1 MFYRNGI
8 RNLDFIKKKMQFKK
22 KKILFILPSLRAGGA
37 ERVISFIAK
46 QLNSDMFDV
55 KLIVIGFN
63 KDAVYDVESLN
74 IQYLNKTRLLASIA
88 TLFRNI
94 IKEKPAIVVSSI
106 GHVNIMLGIF
116 SLFFLKTKFIGREAS
131 VVSKMNEFSRVNSK
145 GYSVLMKLFYPRLDA
160 IICQSD
166 DMRQDFINTFGLNFS
181 KLIVIHNPITNS
193 GNIIKN
199 RRSKNKIHFITVGR
213 LSEEKGYLR
222 IIEGLSEIRNYD
234 FHYTIIGSGP
244 QESSIKASIDKYK
257 LTEKTSFIPYTSR
270 ILEVVSQN
278 DFFIQGSYVE
288 GFPNALLE
296 SCTVG
301 TPVIAFK
308 APGGTKDIVVNG
320 VNGFL
325 VENKLDF
332 VTVLNDVEKLK
343 SIDNNEVILSVTDK
357 FNSEMIIKQYEALF
371 NKV

>member
-8 RNLDFIKKKMQFKK
+8 RNLDFIKKQKLTK

-46 QLNSDMFDV
+46 QLNSEGFDV
-55 KLIVIGFN
+55 KLIVIGFK
-63 KDAVYDVESLN
+63 KDAVYDVESLEV
-74 IQYLNKTRLLASIA
+74 QYLNKSRLLASIA

-94 IKEKPAIVVSSI
+94 IKEKPSIVVSSI
-106 GHVNIMLGIF
+106 GHVNIMMGIF

-131 VVSKMNEFSRVNSK
+131 VVSKMNEFSKVNSK
-145 GYSVLMKLFYPRLDA
+145 GYSALMKLFYPRLSA
-160 IICQSD
+160 IVCQSD
-166 DMRQDFINTFGLNFS
+166 DMRQDFITTLGLNPS

-199 RRSKNKIHFITVGR
+199 SSSSDKMHFITVGR

-222 IIEGLSEIRNYD
+222 IIEGLSKIRNYD

-244 QESSIKASIDKYK
+244 QSTSIKASIDKYK
-257 LTEKTSFIPYTSR
+257 LTEKTSFIPYTSK
-270 ILEVVSQN
+270 ILEEVSQK

-308 APGGTKDIVVNG
+308 APGGTKDIVING

-325 VENKLDF
+325 VDDELEF
-332 VTVLNDVEKLK
+332 ASVLNDIDTLK
-343 SIDNNEVILSVTDK
+343 SIDRNEVVMSVSNK
-357 FNSEMIIKQYEALF
+357 FSANKIVKRYEELF
-371 NKV
+371 NTL